1 MTLPEGRRGQI
12 AAAGLLL
19 AAMVVLWIAIVA
31 PLADLYR
38 ERSAALQQRRDLAAQ
53 MGVLVASLPGLRA
66 AAVAEPDR
74 PRHIASGLSGSTD
87 ALAAANLQTL
97 VGQIATG
104 TGVTISSIDTITP
117 QNSLWGRR
125 IGVSLRLSGNYRAL
139 VTFISRV
146 LLAQPKMVVDDLEL
160 HNAGAG
166 GAAPD
171 APLDGSLSVFG
182 FRMPGG
188 GS

>member
-19 AAMVVLWIAIVA
+19 AVLALLWLAVAA
-31 PLADLYR
+31 PLADFYQ
-38 ERSAALQQRRDLAAQ
+38 ERAAALQQRRDLAAQ
-53 MGVLVASLPGLRA
+53 MGVLVGSLPGLRA

-74 PRHIASGLSGSTD
+74 PRHVASGLSGGTD

-104 TGVTISSIDTITP
+104 TGVTISSIDTVTP
-117 QNSLWGRR
+117 QNTLWGRR

-160 HNAGAG
+160 HNTGAG
-166 GAAPD
+166 GTAPD
-171 APLDGSLSVFG
+171 ATLDGSLSVFG
-182 FRMPGG
+182 FRMPGS